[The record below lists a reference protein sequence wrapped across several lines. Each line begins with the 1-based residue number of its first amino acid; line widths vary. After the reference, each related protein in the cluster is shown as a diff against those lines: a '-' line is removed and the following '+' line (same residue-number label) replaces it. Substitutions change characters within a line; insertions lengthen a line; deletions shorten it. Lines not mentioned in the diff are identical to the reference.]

1 MKERRSEKLL
11 KRKPT
16 VPRKL
21 SIDSGVILAYYL
33 GEDLGKLVKSSILA
47 PGNGNVYCSRQT
59 ISELFYM
66 LCRRKG
72 DEFASKAIETLLKS
86 SYLSVVS
93 SDEID
98 IQAGRYKCARAISLA
113 DCYVLAIAKIQSVP
127 AVFARREEEVEKEL
141 ERKPFDVKLLFLEDY
156 LSRKTVVN

>member
-1 MKERRSEKLL
+1 L
-11 KRKPT
+11 KRKPA

-33 GEDLGKLVKSSILA
+33 GEDLGKLVKSSVLA
-47 PGNGNVYCSRQT
+47 PRNGTVYCSRQT

-72 DEFASKAIETLLKS
+72 DAFATEAVETLLKS

-98 IQAGRYKCARAISLA
+98 IQAGRYKCERSISLV
-113 DCYVLAIAKIQSVP
+113 DCYVLAVAKIQNVP
-127 AVFARREEEVEKEL
+127 AVFGRREEEVEKEI
-141 ERKPFDVKLLFLEDY
+141 ERRPFDVKLLFLEDY
-156 LSRKTVVN
+156 GVG

>member
-1 MKERRSEKLL
+1 M

-47 PGNGNVYCSRQT
+47 PGSGAVYSSRQT
-59 ISELFYM
+59 ISELFYI

-72 DEFASKAIETLLKS
+72 DEFATEAVETLLKS
-86 SYLSVVS
+86 SYLSLVS
-93 SDEID
+93 SDEVD
-98 IQAGRYKCARAISLA
+98 IQAGRYKCARTISLV
-113 DCYVLAIAKIQSVP
+113 DCYVLAVAKIQSVP
-127 AVFARREEEVEKEL
+127 ALFARREEEVEKEL
-141 ERKPFDVKLLFLEDY
+141 ESGPLDVKLLFLEDY
-156 LSRKTVVN
+156 LSGKTA